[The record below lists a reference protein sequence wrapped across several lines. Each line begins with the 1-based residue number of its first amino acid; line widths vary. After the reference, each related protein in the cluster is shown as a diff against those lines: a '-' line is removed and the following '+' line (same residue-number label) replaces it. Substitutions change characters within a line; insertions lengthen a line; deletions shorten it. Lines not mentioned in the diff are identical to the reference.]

1 MELRHLRYFLA
12 VAEEGNVTRAAER
25 LGIAQP
31 PLSQQIRMLEAELGI
46 ALFKRLPRGVELTS
60 GGRMLLRD
68 ARGILS
74 DVDLAASRAVRVA
87 AGTEGNLVLGLTTS
101 AAANAWVP
109 AIIRAFHRAYPSVHL
124 EHREGNA
131 AQLTE
136 SVAQGAIDVGI
147 LRSPV
152 SYPSELVFH
161 PLLKETM
168 LAIVPKGHRVL
179 SGKARP
185 VASIALRALRDD
197 GFILVRRPGAP
208 GMYADLLT
216 ACGMAGFAP
225 RIAAEVDGM
234 LTNISMVAAG
244 LGVSVV
250 PSSMR
255 GFHAESVAYLGLREA
270 SQLVAPMT
278 LVCRRAEANPASAH
292 FVALAQTMAPR
303 AA

>member
-131 AQLTE
+131 AQLSE
-136 SVAQGAIDVGI
+136 SVAQGSIDVGI

-152 SYPSELVFH
+152 SYPSELMFH

-185 VASIALRALRDD
+185 VASIALRALRED
-197 GFILVRRPGAP
+197 GFILVRR
-208 GMYADLLT
+208 
-216 ACGMAGFAP
+216 
-225 RIAAEVDGM
+225 
-234 LTNISMVAAG
+234 
-244 LGVSVV
+244 
-250 PSSMR
+250 
-255 GFHAESVAYLGLREA
+255 
-270 SQLVAPMT
+270 
-278 LVCRRAEANPASAH
+278 
-292 FVALAQTMAPR
+292 
-303 AA
+303 